1 MKSHELLKQ
10 VIEEVGAKR
19 VAADLKVSNSLVYKW
34 CQEPPDELE
43 DERSGTRNPLDRL
56 VTLLVSTG
64 DRRPIEWL
72 CSQAGGFFV
81 PTLEP
86 SGSDGAELDRRYIDH
101 TRTLLAEFSELLQ
114 VMSDSMTHESRIDE
128 RESAEIRTQWQRLQG
143 YGEAFVRACES
154 GRFDAQ
160 NER

>member
-1 MKSHELLKQ
+1 MKSHEVLKQ

-34 CQEPPDELE
+34 CQEPPDDRE

-56 VTLLVSTG
+56 ITLLASTS
-64 DRRPIEWL
+64 DRRPIESL
-72 CSQAGGFFV
+72 CTQAGGFFV
-81 PTLEP
+81 QPVEA
-86 SGSDGAELDRRYIDH
+86 SEVEVDRRYIDH
-101 TRTLLAEFSELLQ
+101 TRTLLTEFSELLQ
-114 VMSDSMTHESRIDE
+114 VLSDSMAHESRIDE
-128 RESAEIRTQWQRLQG
+128 GEAAEIRTQWQRLQG

-154 GRFDAQ
+154 GRFDTQ